1 MIIPRQ
7 KIFSEKKKKKVPQFI
22 QGLHFDGRDEKG
34 NRTCTPAYIDENGDM
49 KELTEEIWN
58 KYHGKSKKFSMLD
71 RALDLQQ
78 AELDRQN
85 NLLGIRRKLLK
96 GEIGLKD
103 AGKMAVDNN
112 RGTIKKRINIISGKQ

>member
-1 MIIPRQ
+1 MIIQRQ
-7 KIFSEKKKKKVPQFI
+7 KNFSSKEQAKGPKFI
-22 QGLHFDGRDEKG
+22 PGLHFDGRDGKG
-34 NRTCTPAYIDENGDM
+34 NRISTPAYIDENGEM

-78 AELDRQN
+78 AELDRQS
-85 NLLGIRRKLLK
+85 NLIGIRRKLLK

-112 RGTIKKRINIISGKQ
+112 VGTVKKRINIISGK

>member
-1 MIIPRQ
+1 MIIKRQ
-7 KIFSEKKKKKVPQFI
+7 SEFSSKKKQVKGPQFI
-22 QGLHFDGRDEKG
+22 PGLHFDGRDGKG
-34 NRTCTPAYIDENGDM
+34 NRICTPAYIDENGEM

-78 AELDRQN
+78 AELDRQS
-85 NLLGIRRKLLK
+85 NLIGIRRKLLK

-112 RGTIKKRINIISGKQ
+112 VGTVKKRINIISGK